1 MAQKTGY
8 LAEKLKLFHLSDKRQ
23 WTCPYHYHDFDKI
36 TLFFRGHVSYDV
48 EGPIIHGDAVY
59 ERIIAYISPSYLQG
73 YERRGCPAGQIFTRE
88 NAPILRQPQEADNLY
103 NVSCRLRRAWADM
116 GPESPLLQETLFTE
130 FMIHLT
136 RALQKDKLHVVQKGH
151 QNEKIRR
158 ILAYIEENLSG
169 DLSISSLAVA
179 FFMSPDYLMHL
190 FKAETGM
197 TAASYITTKRLQ
209 KARHLMQEGRAL
221 TEICYDCGFTN
232 YSTFY
237 RAWKNHYHT
246 SPKEGIRAFPDTFDE

>member
-1 MAQKTGY
+1 
-8 LAEKLKLFHLSDKRQ
+8 
-23 WTCPYHYHDFDKI
+23 
-36 TLFFRGHVSYDV
+36 
-48 EGPIIHGDAVY
+48 
-59 ERIIAYISPSYLQG
+59 
-73 YERRGCPAGQIFTRE
+73 
-88 NAPILRQPQEADNLY
+88 
-103 NVSCRLRRAWADM
+103 M

-136 RALQKDKLHVVQKGH
+136 RALQKDKLRIVQKGH

-158 ILAYIEENLSG
+158 ILAYIEANLSR
-169 DLSISSLAVA
+169 DLSISSLAAA

-197 TAASYITTKRLQ
+197 TAARYITTKRLQ

-221 TEICYDCGFTN
+221 TEICYDCGFTT

>member
-1 MAQKTGY
+1 MGAIVRAAPAPGLVGHGTG
-8 LAEKLKLFHLSDKRQ
+8 K
-23 WTCPYHYHDFDKI
+23 
-36 TLFFRGHVSYDV
+36 
-48 EGPIIHGDAVY
+48 
-59 ERIIAYISPSYLQG
+59 
-73 YERRGCPAGQIFTRE
+73 PA
-88 NAPILRQPQEADNLY
+88 
-103 NVSCRLRRAWADM
+103 
-116 GPESPLLQETLFTE
+116 LQETLLYGV
-130 FMIHLT
+130 HDPPDPGP
-136 RALQKDKLHVVQKGH
+136 ADKLRIVQKGH

-158 ILAYIEENLSG
+158 ILAYIEANLSG
-169 DLSISSLAVA
+169 DLSIPSLAAA

-197 TAASYITTKRLQ
+197 TAARYITTKRLQ

-221 TEICYDCGFTN
+221 TEICYDCGFTT